1 MNKRHWLNMNRCI
14 SQNQED
20 WYDDLINDDFIP
32 VNDREDL
39 PTYDDSFDQARYEEH
54 FISW

>member
-1 MNKRHWLNMNRCI
+1 MNRCI